1 MPPPER
7 PVFFAWAARSGFHA
21 AQSNGKMVSMRR
33 CLFSCLL
40 LAFSAV
46 LWAQQDSSKPSPPP
60 SSAPATHEPSAAE
73 RNPFPEDD
81 AKSPAP
87 KSSSSTSPHEPSGAE
102 RNPFPEDD
110 PADTAAPASA
120 SRTSTMEP
128 PRSDRVR
135 VEDLG
140 TGQGDSSSKD
150 TQIDL
155 SPPGDDAKAH
165 PQSSTAVADAEASA
179 LSGNGVGEF
188 HTWDPHKAAKD
199 VEVGDFYFRRRNYR
213 AAEERYR
220 EALRYKDN
228 DAVATIRLAVCL
240 EKLGIMDDA
249 RAEYESYLKILPHG
263 PQAGEAQKA
272 IARLKVETAGPK

>member
-1 MPPPER
+1 
-7 PVFFAWAARSGFHA
+7 
-21 AQSNGKMVSMRR
+21 MRH

-60 SSAPATHEPSAAE
+60 SPSTAAPHEPSAAE

-81 AKSPAP
+81 AKAPAP

-110 PADTAAPASA
+110 PADTTAPASA

-135 VEDLG
+135 VEDMG
-140 TGQGDSSSKD
+140 PGQGDSSSKD

-155 SPPGDDAKAH
+155 SAPADDAKAH

-179 LSGNGVGEF
+179 LSGNGVSEF

-199 VEVGDFYFRRRNYR
+199 VEVGDFYFKRRNYR
-213 AAEERYR
+213 AAEGRYR

-240 EKLGIMDDA
+240 EKLGILDDA

-263 PQAGEAQKA
+263 PQAGEAQKT
-272 IARLKVETAGPK
+272 IAGLK